1 MVWSLED
8 NPINHRELEIYK
20 YIKKG
25 TGNTELAH
33 TVSRFIDL
41 REYLDSHSFGT
52 PEELRRSILT
62 HDIPIFSKSESEQ
75 LFKLI
80 AKKGGAQGELID
92 NTVNQWVKYMYEWQP
107 SFIQIGIDVVSPF
120 IFIAKTMES
129 TPAVGPLISI
139 ALDAVTSTL
148 PVIANSIETLT
159 PEFTGLIPFPEAG
172 SIGVIIGWMLA
183 SIFVILAMLLN
194 LSRQHFGQA
203 FLVSFLLIPF
213 LGTSLYNGAISGEKF
228 ATKVVSKREKLIDT
242 AGDIFG
248 EQTAVAL
255 ETIIPDPLNVP
266 EDDKPKHKAN
276 LMEMSKGAVKGLA
289 NSVGMPATG
298 GKRLSRHRHN
308 RSKWQT
314 RRRSRL

>member
-159 PEFTGLIPFPEAG
+159 PEITGFIPLPEAG
-172 SIGVIIGWMLA
+172 TIGVIIGWMLA